1 MPFASNRY
9 RIRLFLFACVLGI
22 FAFRAHYGPGLTQ
35 PEVIGPYLNGAF
47 PAKVSGD
54 IIATSTEERANTG
67 LGLAPEPRGTRMFV
81 AEQRGAIYTFIPDE
95 EGLSGKQLFM
105 DIGSKVW
112 AGQDSGVLGFAF
124 HPDYNLE
131 GSPNSTYFYV
141 FYTALKNEAQ
151 YLRLSR
157 FSGNDPNSE
166 QVMFEQDLGEPL
178 HRGGG
183 LVFGDDG
190 FLYLAIGD
198 LGFTEQ
204 AQNITERLAGGVIRI
219 DVDQQGGSVS
229 HPPRRKLEDTGYG
242 FSGIG
247 YYIPSDNP
255 FLDTEGGVFEE
266 YYAIGSRNPHR
277 MTKDRSTGIMYIGN
291 VGSNSGDIREEVNVL
306 AKGANFGWPFREG
319 TVERPDLMPRPDPVI
334 GTVTDPIHEYTH
346 TSGDGCSVIGGY
358 IYRGSAFP
366 ELSGQYI
373 FTDYCSKKV
382 WAMDVSSTPV
392 AVKQE
397 LVSID
402 LNPVTFGE
410 DGDGELYIAVQGWH
424 PVYKLTAASSSG
436 SSDDIPVLLSQTGVF
451 DNLTTLTPAAGVIP
465 YTVNAP
471 LWSDAAAKQRWF
483 ALPNDGTHNTA
494 AEQIEY
500 LEEGEWSFPIGTVF
514 VKHFELALDENNPLD
529 TKRLETRF
537 LIHGE
542 EGYYALTYRW
552 NEAGTDANLLE
563 SSLVESLTI
572 AEAGGGT
579 RQQDWYYPSRSD
591 CFVCHTSASGRVLG
605 PNARQFNGDLY
616 YPSTGLVGNQ
626 LESLNEIGA
635 FGHDIDVAGLSG
647 ILTSRNISD
656 ASASLASRARSYLD
670 ANCAGCHQPGGGPR
684 STFDLRL
691 YTDLEHSGIVNGEV
705 IEDLGIEGARVIVPG
720 DPDKSVL
727 YQRMAQVGTATAMP
741 PLAKSRLDEPAVA
754 LIRNWILEMEDL
766 PVELIHFEG
775 FYVQDEIRL
784 MWQTASET
792 NNAGFAIERRV
803 KRSETDSQDTWMQID
818 FVEGYGTTSD
828 PKSYQFMDQH
838 PPVGAVQLQYRLKQI
853 DFDGVFEY
861 SEVLTLNAVNPD
873 ELVLHK
879 NYPNPFN
886 PSTTIQY
893 EIPVAGPVKLS
904 VFDAQ
909 GRVVRTLVDGYQS
922 AGRYEASFD
931 GSGLASGMYMYRLE
945 LGDKVQMMQ
954 MLLVK

>member
-1 MPFASNRY
+1 MPLASNRY
-9 RIRLFLFACVLGI
+9 FTSLVLLICSLGGV
-22 FAFRAHYGPGLTQ
+22 AFGVFYGPGLNE
-35 PEVIGPYLNGAF
+35 PAAIGPYLNGVF

-54 IIATSTEERANTG
+54 IAATSTEERANTG

-81 AEQRGAIYTFIPDE
+81 AEQRGAIYTFAPGDD
-95 EGLSGKQLFM
+95 GLSGKQLFM

-124 HPDYNLE
+124 HPDYNLD

-157 FSGNDPNSE
+157 FSGNDTNSE
-166 QVMFEQDLGEPL
+166 LVMFEQDLGEPL

-229 HPPRRKLEDTGYG
+229 HPPRRMLEDTGHG
-242 FSGIG
+242 FSGVG

-266 YYAIGSRNPHR
+266 YYSIGSRNPHR
-277 MTKDRSTGIMYIGN
+277 MTKDRATGIMYIGN

-319 TVERPDLMPRPDPVI
+319 TVDRPDLMPRPDPVI

-358 IYRGSAFP
+358 VYRGSLFP

-382 WAMDVSSTPV
+382 WAMDVSSAPV
-392 AVKQE
+392 TEKQE
-397 LVSID
+397 LISVD

-410 DGDGELYIAVQGWH
+410 DAAGELYIAVQGWH
-424 PVYKLTAASSSG
+424 PVYKLTAAAANEG
-436 SSDDIPVLLSQTGVF
+436 PAIPALLSQTGVF
-451 DNLTTLTPAAGVIP
+451 SDLSTLTPTAGVIP

-471 LWSDAAAKQRWF
+471 LWSDAAVKQRWL
-483 ALPNDGTHNTA
+483 AIPNDGTHDTA
-494 AEQIEY
+494 AEQIGY
-500 LEEGEWSFPIGTVF
+500 LEEGEWSFPVGTVF
-514 VKHFELALDENNPLD
+514 IKHFELALNENNPSDLR
-529 TKRLETRF
+529 RLETRF

-542 EGYYALTYRW
+542 DSYYALTYRW
-552 NEAGTDANLLE
+552 NEAGTDADLLE
-563 SSLVESLTI
+563 SSLVEPLTI
-572 AEAGGGT
+572 TEVGGGM

-605 PNARQFNGDLY
+605 PNARQLNGDLY
-616 YPSTGLVGNQ
+616 YPNTGLAGNQ

-635 FGHDIDVAGLSG
+635 FDHNIDVAGLSG
-647 ILTSRNISD
+647 ILTSRNLAD
-656 ASASLASRARSYLD
+656 ESASLEVRARSYLD

-691 YTDLEHSGIVNGEV
+691 YTDMADNGLVNGEV
-705 IEDLGIEGARVIVPG
+705 IENLGIEGAKVIVPG

-727 YQRMAQVGTATAMP
+727 YQRIAQVGTATAMP
-741 PLAKSRLDEPAVA
+741 PLAKNRLDEPAVA
-754 LIRNWILEMEDL
+754 LIRDWIMEMEAL
-766 PVELIHFEG
+766 PVELVRFEG
-775 FYVQDEIRL
+775 HLAQDNIRL
-784 MWQTASET
+784 VWETASET
-792 NNAGFAIERRV
+792 NNAGFAIERRA
-803 KRSETDSQDTWMQID
+803 RQATIAAYDTWVQIG
-818 FVEGYGTTSD
+818 FVEGLGTTASRQSYGFLD
-828 PKSYQFMDQH
+828 SSLPKE
-838 PPVGAVQLQYRLKQI
+838 AVQLQYRLKQV
-853 DFDGVFEY
+853 DFDGAFKY
-861 SEVLTLNAVNPD
+861 SEWITLDTASPD

-886 PSTTIQY
+886 PTTSIRY
-893 EIPVAGPVKLS
+893 ELPVDGEVKLAIY
-904 VFDAQ
+904 DTQ
-909 GRVVRTLVDGYQS
+909 GREVRTIVDGFQTV
-922 AGRYEASFD
+922 GRYETFFD
-931 GSGLASGMYMYRLE
+931 GSGLASGVYLYRLE
-945 LGDKVQMMQ
+945 IGSRVQVRK
-954 MLLVK
+954 MLLIK